1 MSALTIPVIY
11 DKLIVMVKR
20 GQRSRL
26 TFGELLRALRQH
38 KGVTLSELATAAGI
52 DDGNLSRIEGG
63 TRKPPR
69 LPRLLEI
76 LQALG
81 LEEGSREFQQLL
93 AAAAR
98 DRFETFA
105 HGGYTYLGFENPLHG
120 LPREEQA
127 PREFTLTEA
136 AFEIGR
142 ISASRGVKKITVEAE
157 DGSKFSFPIG
167 DQGPAPDRGNR

>member
-1 MSALTIPVIY
+1 MAL
-11 DKLIVMVKR
+11 MVKQ
-20 GQRSRL
+20 GLSPRL
-26 TFGELLRALRQH
+26 KFGELLKTLRQR
-38 KGVTLSELATAAGI
+38 KGMTLSELAAASGV

-76 LQALG
+76 LEALG
-81 LEEGSREFQQLL
+81 LEEDSREFQQLL

-98 DRFETFA
+98 DRFETFR
-105 HGGYTYLGFENPLHG
+105 HGRYTYLGFENPLHG
-120 LPREEQA
+120 LPPEKQP
-127 PREFTLTEA
+127 PREFTLTQA

-142 ISASRGVKKITVEAE
+142 ISAARGVKKIIVEAE

-167 DQGPAPDRGNR
+167 DQGPEPDRGSR